1 MMRRIHAIV
10 ALGLALALF
19 LLSGLVYPQ
28 AVRHAPHHA
37 HHTAGMHGTV
47 LCSWLCTAGHAVE
60 SVRVPLLPPFHVN
73 FLTDVTEFP
82 AYHPESCLAA
92 ISRGPPLS

>member
-1 MMRRIHAIV
+1 MHAIV

-60 SVRVPLLPPFHVN
+60 AVRVPSLPHFHIAS
-73 FLTDVTEFP
+73 LTDVPEFP
-82 AYHPESCLAA
+82 ARHPESRRAA
-92 ISRGPPLS
+92 ISRGPPRS